1 MSDKIQPHHLTRK
14 AILYIRQS
22 SPYQV
27 QHNVE
32 SQKLQ
37 YGMEARVRQLGWQE
51 ISVVDDDLGRS
62 AAGHVERSGFAA
74 MVAEVCLGNVGAVAA
89 RELSRFARNSRDW
102 QHLLE
107 VCRMVDT
114 LLIDQETVYSA
125 RLSNDRLLLGLKGS
139 LNEYELELLRQR
151 SVEAR
156 REKARRGELV
166 IGVPAGFVKTEDQK
180 IEKDPDG
187 RVREAVAL
195 VFSKFFECGSGRQT
209 LVWFCRHGLELPV
222 RLRDGGTGWRR
233 PNQRTLYRFLTN
245 PIYAGAYAYGQ
256 TETLSHV
263 ADGQRRSRKRRKP
276 VEQWLVLRPDHHE
289 GYLSWEEYQR
299 IQRMLSDN
307 RNRPGQVGAAKKG
320 LALLAGLLRCRR
332 CGRKMGVHYS
342 GSDHQVLRYAC
353 QSGWAHDAELKCISF
368 GGIPVDD
375 ALSMQ
380 ILRVVQPAAVEAAV
394 MAEEQAS
401 QAADEVLAALQRDLE
416 AARYAAGRAAKQFQA
431 ADPDNRLVADEL
443 ERRWEATLQR
453 VEEVEQRLRQHS
465 AGTNRRVVVD
475 AAAWQHL
482 AEDLERVWRD
492 PAGDVRLKKRIVR
505 TLIREVIA
513 DVDVAAGEIVLV
525 LHWQGGVH
533 TELRVP
539 RRRRGRHGHETA
551 KDIVAAVRVLARV
564 CADKDIAGLLQ
575 RNGLRTGKGNR
586 WTAARV
592 VALRHRHA
600 IACYRVETRR
610 AEGWLNLSE
619 AAAFLGVAPGTL
631 RVAVVA
637 QEVTGEHP
645 LPDGPWVFRRQDLET
660 PSAQALAQRVRRRTA
675 TPAKARQDQGTL
687 DFSET

>member
-1 MSDKIQPHHLTRK
+1 MSDKIQPHHLNRK

-22 SPYQV
+22 SAYQV
-27 QHNVE
+27 SHNIE

-37 YGMEARVRQLGWQE
+37 YGMAARVRQLGWQDVA
-51 ISVVDDDLGRS
+51 VVDDDLGRS

-102 QHLLE
+102 QHLIE

-114 LLIDQETVYSA
+114 LLIDQEAVYSA

-166 IGVPAGFVKTEDQK
+166 IGVPAGFLKTEDQK
-180 IEKDPDG
+180 IQKDPDG

-209 LVWFCRHGLELPV
+209 LVWFCQHGLELPV

-256 TETLSHV
+256 TETLSEV
-263 ADGQRRSRKRRKP
+263 AGGQRRSRKRRKP
-276 VEQWLVLRPDHHE
+276 PEQWLVLQPDHHE
-289 GYLSWEEYQR
+289 GYISWQDYQR
-299 IQRMLSDN
+299 IQRMLLDN
-307 RNRPGQVGAAKKG
+307 RNRPGHVGAAKKG

-332 CGRKMGVHYS
+332 CGRNMGVHYS
-342 GSDHQVLRYAC
+342 GSDHKVLRYSC
-353 QSGWAHDAELKCISF
+353 QSGWVHDAERKCISF

-375 ALSMQ
+375 ALSVQ
-380 ILRVVQPAAVEAAV
+380 ILRVVQPGAVEAAV
-394 MAEEQAS
+394 MAQEQAS

-416 AARYAAGRAAKQFQA
+416 AARYAAGRAAKQFEA
-431 ADPDNRLVADEL
+431 ADPENRLVADEL
-443 ERRWEATLQR
+443 ERRWETTLQR
-453 VEEVEQRLRQHS
+453 VEEVEQRIRQHT
-465 AGTNRRVVVD
+465 AKTNDQVVAD
-475 AAAWQHL
+475 ADAWQHL
-482 AEDLERVWRD
+482 AKDLERVWHD
-492 PAGDVRLKKRIVR
+492 PACDARLKKRIVR

-513 DVDVAAGEIVLV
+513 DVDVAAGEVVLV
-525 LHWQGGVH
+525 VHWQGGMH

-592 VALRHRHA
+592 VALRHRND
-600 IACYRVETRR
+600 IACYRVQMRR
-610 AEGWLNLSE
+610 AQGWLTLSE
-619 AAAFLGVAPGTL
+619 AAAFLGIAPGTL
-631 RVAVVA
+631 RVAVTA
-637 QEVTGEHP
+637 AEVKGEHP
-645 LPDGPWVFRRQDLET
+645 LPDGPWVFRRHDLET
-660 PSAQALAQRVRRRTA
+660 QSAQALIQRVRRRTA
-675 TPAKARQDQGTL
+675 TPAKAHPDQGTF
-687 DFSET
+687 DFFGT

>member
-1 MSDKIQPHHLTRK
+1 MNDKIQSHHLNRK

-22 SPYQV
+22 SAYQV
-27 QHNVE
+27 SHNLE

-37 YGMEARVRQLGWQE
+37 YGMEARVRQLGWQDVLV
-51 ISVVDDDLGRS
+51 IDDDLGRS
-62 AAGHVERSGFAA
+62 AAGQVERSGFAA

-102 QHLLE
+102 QHLIE

-114 LLIDQETVYSA
+114 LLIDQEAVYSP

-139 LNEYELELLRQR
+139 LNEYELDLLRQR

-166 IGVPAGFVKTEDQK
+166 ISVPAGFVKTEDQK

-187 RVREAVAL
+187 RVREAIAL
-195 VFSKFFECGSGRQT
+195 VFSKFFECGSGRQA
-209 LVWFCRHGLELPV
+209 LVWFCQHGLELPV

-256 TETLSHV
+256 TETLNSQL
-263 ADGQRRSRKRRKP
+263 ANGQRRSRKRRKP
-276 VEQWLVLRPDHHE
+276 QEEWLVLQPDHHE
-289 GYLSWEEYQR
+289 GYISWQDHQR

-307 RNRPGQVGAAKKG
+307 RNRPGHVGAAKKG

-332 CGRKMGVHYS
+332 CGRKMIVHYS
-342 GSDHQVLRYAC
+342 GSDHKVLRYSC

-375 ALSMQ
+375 ALSVQ
-380 ILRVVQPAAVEAAV
+380 ILGVVQPAAVEAAL
-394 MAEEQAS
+394 MAREQAC

-416 AARYAAGRAAKQFQA
+416 AARYAAGRAEKQFQA

-453 VEEVEQRLRQHS
+453 VEEVEQRICQHTANGNVS
-465 AGTNRRVVVD
+465 VVAD

-482 AEDLERVWRD
+482 GEDLELVWRD
-492 PAGDVRLKKRIVR
+492 PACDARVKKRIVR
-505 TLIREVIA
+505 TLIQEVVA
-513 DVDVAAGEIVLV
+513 DVDTAAGEIVLV
-525 LHWQGGVH
+525 IHWQGGVH
-533 TELRVP
+533 TELRVR
-539 RRRRGRHGHETA
+539 RRRRGCHGNETA

-564 CADKDIAGLLQ
+564 CADKDIAGHLQ

-592 VALRHRHA
+592 VALRHRND
-600 IACYRVETRR
+600 IACYHAETRR
-610 AEGWLNLSE
+610 AEGWLTLSE
-619 AAAFLGVAPGTL
+619 AAAFLGIAPGTL
-631 RVAVVA
+631 RVAVA
-637 QEVTGEHP
+637 SGEVKGEHP
-645 LPDGPWVFRRQDLET
+645 LPDGPWVFQRQDLET
-660 PSAQALAQRVRRRTA
+660 PSVRALIERVRRRA
-675 TPAKARQDQGTL
+675 TPAKARQDQRTF
-687 DFSET
+687 DFFQT